1 MTGSKLHP
9 FSTSLMLRKIAGTLA
24 VVVLPCQQFG
34 EAQHVAEAETILE
47 QGYGLIVIMN
57 HFSFRDPLQVLSWLF
72 RNPTAGRRPIAG
84 PIAYH
89 MHDTPIQ
96 FMTDRLRIQICPVV
110 TAKTIEL
117 QGSKHRP
124 GAGIREYLDAAL
136 ETLSVGGILLLAPQG
151 GRKCR
156 LGKRVGRPLGNIVAH
171 ARRRDVSNF
180 ALLCVGLGMPDVVDY
195 SRKKVGG
202 LNLLRSYDLRVGQPI
217 TISEALE
224 RAGGIKMI
232 DAWIFDRLS
241 ELLPPLYGDP
251 VSRPPDP
258 RFSKDGKSVAKGVE
272 PCHETSR
279 TS

>member
-1 MTGSKLHP
+1 MTGSILHP
-9 FSTSLMLRKIAGTLA
+9 FSTSLVLRKIAGTLA
-24 VVVLPCQQFG
+24 VVALPCHQLG
-34 EAQHVAEAETILE
+34 EAQHVSEAETMLE

-57 HFSFRDPLQVLSWLF
+57 HFSLRDPLQILSWLF
-72 RNPTAGRRPIAG
+72 RNQTAGRRPITG

-89 MHDTPIQ
+89 MLGTPIQ

-117 QGSKHRP
+117 EGNTHRP

-136 ETLSVGGILLLAPQG
+136 ETLCVGGILLLAPQG
-151 GRKCR
+151 GRKSR
-156 LGKRVGRPLGNIVAH
+156 LGKPVGRPLGNIVAH
-171 ARRRDVSNF
+171 ARRRDASNF
-180 ALLCVGLGMPDVVDY
+180 ALLCVGLGLPDVVDY

-202 LNLLRSYDLRVGQPI
+202 LNLLQAYDLRVGQPI

-224 RAGGIKMI
+224 KAGGIKMI

-241 ELLPPLYGDP
+241 ELLPPQYGDP
-251 VSRPPDP
+251 VRKPPDP
-258 RFSKDGKSVAKGVE
+258 GFSNDRIFVEKGVE
-272 PCHETSR
+272 PYHGTSR